1 MKNIENLKNEVF
13 KATPFKNLLIKIEE
27 QNGLAMLIGGAVIDG
42 IKKRPLKDIDIE
54 IYGLS
59 YSQLVILIEE
69 LDLSCNFVGRSFG
82 VIKTTINDTE
92 IDISIPRR
100 ENKIGIGHKGFEIEL
115 DQEMTPKDAGRRRD
129 LTINSMYLNL
139 HNGKIVDPFNG
150 LEDLKNGIIKATDK
164 NTFIEDPLRVLRI
177 MQLLPRKG
185 KLVENETMLLCQSM
199 VTTFS
204 ELPKERV
211 FVEWEKLLLKAEKP
225 SIGLDFL
232 QDSGW
237 LVHFPEL
244 KDLIGCPQ
252 NPKWHPEGDVWIHTK
267 MVLDNAAKLRHLIP
281 NKWKLA
287 YMFGALLHDVGKPST
302 TTPDLKAH
310 GHDAAGIKISE
321 TFLNRITND
330 KDLINKVTTIVG
342 LHMRPGQLF
351 SSNAKDAAWKRLHN
365 KCRLDILG
373 WQSKADSAGRTGR
386 NVLLDKHET
395 SETCFK
401 LFKKFGETKIKP
413 IISGKD
419 LIALG
424 LKPSKHFKY
433 ILDECYEKQLDG
445 FNREAIMLDL
455 KNLSKNE
462 N

>member
-1 MKNIENLKNEVF
+1 MKNIESLRNKVF
-13 KATPFKNLLIKIEE
+13 KEENFKNLLKEIEE
-27 QNGLAMLIGGAVIDG
+27 QGGIAMLIGGAVIDS
-42 IKKRPLKDIDIE
+42 IKKLPLKDIDIE
-54 IYGLS
+54 VYGLS
-59 YSQLVILIEE
+59 YPQLVVLIEE
-69 LDLSCNFVGRSFG
+69 LNIPCNLVGKSFG
-82 VIKTTINDTE
+82 VIKTTIDNIE

-115 DQEMTPKDAGRRRD
+115 DQEMTPKEAGKRRD

-139 HNGKIVDPFNG
+139 HNGRIVDPFNG
-150 LEDLKNGIIKATDK
+150 IEDLKKGIIKATDK

-185 KLVENETMLLCQSM
+185 REVEKRTMTLCQSM
-199 VTTFS
+199 VNTFS
-204 ELPKERV
+204 ELPRERV
-211 FVEWEKLLLKAEKP
+211 FVEWEKLLLKADKP

-232 QDSGW
+232 KDSRW
-237 LVHFPEL
+237 LIHFPEL

-252 NPKWHPEGDVWIHTK
+252 NPVWHPEGDVWIHTK

-281 NKWKLA
+281 EKWKLA

-310 GHDAAGIKISE
+310 GHDVAGIKIAE
-321 TFLNRITND
+321 AFLMRLTND
-330 KDLINKVTTIVG
+330 KDLINKVKTIVG
-342 LHMRPGQLF
+342 LHMMPGQLF
-351 SSNAKDAAWKRLHN
+351 RSQAKDAAWKRLHN

-386 NVLLDKHET
+386 NVILDRHET
-395 SETCFK
+395 SEKCFE
-401 LFKKFGETKIKP
+401 LFKKFGERKIEP
-413 IISGKD
+413 VVLGRD
-419 LIALG
+419 LIDLG
-424 LKPSKHFKY
+424 LKPSKKFKN
-433 ILDECYEKQLDG
+433 ILDKCYEKQLDG

-455 KNLSKNE
+455 KNLKKNE